1 MSFVVAP
8 IVEGHGDVQA
18 LPVLLRMIDPTL
30 QIARPVRFPRSKL
43 IKQEHLVRAAAI
55 AAANI
60 IDRGAIFL
68 LIDADEDCAA
78 QLGPEL
84 ERYLSE
90 RFPSAFAELYWRCD
104 NLKPGLLAVTLYTEL
119 MTLMK
124 RVHSKSAL
132 LPKTVESIRKLSINR
147 N

>member
-60 IDRGAIFL
+60 IDPGAIFL

-90 RFPSAFAELYWRCD
+90 RFPKRLCRVV
-104 NLKPGLLAVTLYTEL
+104 LAVREFEAWIVGGNPVYGINDADEAG
-119 MTLMK
+119 
-124 RVHSKSAL
+124 AL
-132 LPKTVESIRKLSINR
+132 KERIAA
-147 N
+147 